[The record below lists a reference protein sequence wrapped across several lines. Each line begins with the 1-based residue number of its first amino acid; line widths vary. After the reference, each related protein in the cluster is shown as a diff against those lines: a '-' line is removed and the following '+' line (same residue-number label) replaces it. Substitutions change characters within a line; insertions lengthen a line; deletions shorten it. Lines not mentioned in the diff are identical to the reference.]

1 MDIQKLQDNMDAAA
15 SRLTAHL
22 MRMADADYTSDA
34 QYMWDCDQSAFL
46 TDKWEEA
53 KKALSRAKREAA

>member
-1 MDIQKLQDNMDAAA
+1 MDIQKLQDNVDAAA

-22 MRMADADYTSDA
+22 MRMADSDYTSDA
-34 QYMWDCDQSAFL
+34 QYMYDNDHSAFL

-53 KKALSRAKREAA
+53 KKALAKAKREAA